1 MMAELPSLWRNIIAN
16 ADCYKNSH
24 WRMYPQGTS
33 HVSSY
38 LESRGGRYPVT
49 LFVGLQAFIIDYLLH
64 PLSAK
69 DVDEAEEVLRAM
81 SIPINRQNWLDLIND
96 HNGYLPV
103 EIEAVPE
110 GTVLPTGNVLLQVV
124 NTDPKY
130 PWLTGFIET
139 AILRAVWYPT
149 TVGTVSWTAKQF
161 LREAFERTSD
171 HPELLRLYLHDY
183 GARGV
188 SSFESAALGGMAHLV
203 NFDQTDTV
211 PAYLAARRFYD
222 DTRPVNGA
230 SAFQEHSVIIAAGR
244 QREADTYRALLADAG
259 AGVAGLLVDAYDHEN
274 AVRNIVSKELHKEVA
289 SYPGLVIIR
298 CDSGDP
304 VMTPV
309 DTIEWLMEA
318 FETTTNSKG
327 FKLLPA
333 NLRVVQGDGLTPLT
347 HAEIYKEMERR
358 GFAADN
364 LLCGMGGGLLQ
375 QVNRD
380 TLNFGYKANAIK
392 MNGEWIGIQKT
403 PTGSKMKR
411 SKAERLALQYSD
423 GDYRTVPRKSIPET
437 ENLLVPVFRD
447 GKLLKKWNFL
457 ELIERSERPTPAYYA
472 GGTAS
477 GSSN

>member
-1 MMAELPSLWRNIIAN
+1 MTTELPSLWRNIVAN

-24 WRMYPQGTS
+24 WRMYPEGTS

-38 LESRGGRYPVT
+38 LEARGGRYAAT
-49 LFVGLQAFIIDYLLH
+49 LFVGLQAFIIDYLMH
-64 PLSAK
+64 PLTAK
-69 DVDEAEEVLRAM
+69 DVHEAEELLRSM
-81 SIPINRQNWLDLIND
+81 GIPINRQNWLDLIND

-110 GTVLPTGNVLLQVV
+110 GTVLPTGNVLVQLV

-130 PWLTGFIET
+130 PWITSFIET
-139 AILRAVWYPT
+139 AILRGVWYPT

-161 LREAFERTSD
+161 LRDAFERTSD

-230 SAFQEHSVIIAAGR
+230 SAFQEHSVITAAG
-244 QREADTYRALLADAG
+244 QAREADTFRALLEDTS
-259 AGVAGLLVDAYDHEN
+259 AGVAGLLVDTYGHEN
-274 AVRNIVSKELHKEVA
+274 AVRNIVSSELHDKVL

-304 VMTPV
+304 IMTPV
-309 DTIEWLMEA
+309 DTIGWLMEA

-333 NLRVVQGDGLTPLT
+333 NLRVVQGDGLTPRT
-347 HAEIYKEMERR
+347 HAEIYHEMERR

-380 TLNFGYKANAIK
+380 TLNFGYKANAVKI
-392 MNGEWIGIQKT
+392 NGEWIGIQKM

-411 SKAERLALQYSD
+411 SKAGRLALQYSN
-423 GDYRTVPRKSIPET
+423 GDYQTVPRKSIPEE
-437 ENLLVPVFRD
+437 ENVLVPVFRD
-447 GKLLKKWNFL
+447 GKLLKKWNFS
-457 ELIERSERPTPAYYA
+457 ELIERSERPAPAHYSR
-472 GGTAS
+472 GT
-477 GSSN
+477 GKDDSN